1 MLCGSCGLCC
11 NGVIFADVQ
20 LQRGDDAARLR
31 TLGLLKAN
39 SAKKFPQPCAMHDGC
54 RCSIYKDRPRYCRE
68 FECLLLKNAQEGRIS
83 EAEAVR
89 VIKDTLKQAGRVQQ
103 LLNELGD
110 SDSSVALSKRFQA
123 MRRRIENGP
132 ASPEQI
138 ETFGALTVAVH
149 ELNVLLSERFYR

>member
-1 MLCGSCGLCC
+1 
-11 NGVIFADVQ
+11 
-20 LQRGDDAARLR
+20 
-31 TLGLLKAN
+31 
-39 SAKKFPQPCAMHDGC
+39 MHDGC